1 VVVLKSTRILSQ
13 LNEALFLLMS
23 NIRMFCGVQ
32 KMITLKNSQHYKRA
46 LISETI
52 TEAWKA
58 LKNIIQHQEFVLHL
72 QNSKIMFIEGA
83 RKAWT
88 KINHKNRVQIMSLQ
102 KKVHKRIVIL

>member
-1 VVVLKSTRILSQ
+1 
-13 LNEALFLLMS
+13 
-23 NIRMFCGVQ
+23 MFCGVQ

-52 TEAWKA
+52 TEVWKA

-102 KKVHKRIVIL
+102 KKVRRRIVIL